1 MLISGSRF
9 PGSLKKLVLQT
20 SWTLHSYRWSAATT
34 VADAGATADQMQDF
48 LGWANAKMNTE
59 YISPYKAAIIKVVQ
73 KLQDTET
80 KDNVCHVNV
89 AEKAC
94 KECSNLA
101 NESVEVAQESQ
112 VSDFG
117 ELWDDRNHVCRFH

>member
-20 SWTLHSYRWSAATT
+20 SWTLHSYRWSAATA

-48 LGWANAKMNTE
+48 LGWANAKMNAE

-73 KLQDTET
+73 KHQDAET
-80 KDNVCHVNV
+80 KDNLVPVNV
-89 AEKAC
+89 EKAC
-94 KECSNLA
+94 KKSSNLA
-101 NESVEVAQESQ
+101 NESPETVQEV
-112 VSDFG
+112 
-117 ELWDDRNHVCRFH
+117 WDDLEPNLSADSISA